1 MNDIEKKEPDYAL
14 GVDVDGSDSIDTIT
28 ALVAEGLIQ
37 CMQIPYYRADRPQII
52 SMRSNF
58 GPCHGTRPPFY
69 LPVNRSAWRLWPSR
83 GPSRELSSILN
94 MGETDRKFS
103 VLGWVPGIIT
113 MILCALIF
121 WYTST
126 TMHKYIM
133 KYPQIKDICECRM
146 RLDAVGPRR

>member
-1 MNDIEKKEPDYAL
+1 MNDLEKKEPDYVL

-103 VLGWVPGIIT
+103 VLGW
-113 MILCALIF
+113 
-121 WYTST
+121 
-126 TMHKYIM
+126 
-133 KYPQIKDICECRM
+133 
-146 RLDAVGPRR
+146 